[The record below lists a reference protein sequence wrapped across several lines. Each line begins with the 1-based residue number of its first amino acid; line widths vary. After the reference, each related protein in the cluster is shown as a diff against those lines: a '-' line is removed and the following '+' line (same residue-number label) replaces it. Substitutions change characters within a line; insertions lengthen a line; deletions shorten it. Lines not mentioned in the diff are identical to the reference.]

1 MQETQVQ
8 SLGQGAGENP
18 QRQNVLVRSREECS
32 DLPQN
37 DWTAFSSSP
46 ITLLPSHPLPAS
58 GLLDMEVPAS
68 CLFLG
73 PSAKV
78 AAGNWVEDGY
88 ISIIPS
94 LGGIPGLWVSM
105 KGQLH
110 S

>member
-1 MQETQVQ
+1 MEREK
-8 SLGQGAGENP
+8 QGAGESP

>member
-1 MQETQVQ
+1 MEREK
-8 SLGQGAGENP
+8 QGAGENP

-32 DLPQN
+32 DLPPN

-46 ITLLPSHPLPAS
+46 ITVLLSHPLPSS
-58 GLLDMEVPAS
+58 GPRDVEAPAS
-68 CLFLG
+68 FFFLG